1 MKFELRLIMLHVM
14 CLYMFEH
21 CENFPAGDYLIPL
34 RMINPN
40 GEQSGFMLS
49 ILPIKPSI
57 DANAEDGA

>member
-1 MKFELRLIMLHVM
+1 MLQHV
-14 CLYMFEH
+14 
-21 CENFPAGDYLIPL
+21 ENFPAGDYLIPL
-34 RMINPN
+34 RMINPD